1 MTQQQQHQSAICSP
15 ESIQPILGWK
25 QSAISEESRRCKWW
39 VVSGDVKCL
48 DYVNLISWY
57 HDPEGQG
64 FILEII
70 IEIRT
75 WHVVV
80 RCRLIV
86 FILHISAEQSWVM
99 CLPLPETS
107 SCWLRL
113 IDGSWSV
120 IMNALCGRTEN
131 VSTSAVDSLMEAII
145 NLDGGGF
152 LKQWAPSQYRAEQQS
167 YIVRNNDFQSKPG

>member
-25 QSAISEESRRCKWW
+25 QSAISEETRRCKWW

-86 FILHISAEQSWVM
+86 FYLTYFCRVELSYVFAFTWNILTLAQTHWWLMVGHYERSLWEDGKCINISIRFSYGGDHKSRRRRIFKTMSSFTVQSSTAELHRQ
-99 CLPLPETS
+99 
-107 SCWLRL
+107 
-113 IDGSWSV
+113 
-120 IMNALCGRTEN
+120 
-131 VSTSAVDSLMEAII
+131 
-145 NLDGGGF
+145 
-152 LKQWAPSQYRAEQQS
+152 K
-167 YIVRNNDFQSKPG
+167 